1 MTCAKCGATMSLA
14 EKDTSSGRDI
24 REYKCSECGHSDWE
38 DRGPA
43 LWQILHDDRESSA
56 GSPPPP
62 PVLVQATAQPQSE
75 PQPEQKPNAF
85 AHQAAKGSWIICVI
99 VLLLNGFGKRV
110 IGLGVVLDLVAFAGI
125 VAGLALGVIA
135 LFGIRKYGTKGIL
148 ASALV
153 GIVINGLFLLIFVT
167 NFLAAVQRD

>member
-1 MTCAKCGATMSLA
+1 MSLE

-43 LWQILHDDRESSA
+43 LWQILHDDAHERLA
-56 GSPPPP
+56 GAQPPPP
-62 PVLVQATAQPQSE
+62 LVQATAQSLPE
-75 PQPEQKPNAF
+75 PQPEPTPNAF
-85 AHQAAKGSWIICVI
+85 AHRAAKASWIICV
-99 VLLLNGFGKRV
+99 VVMLLNGFGKRIV
-110 IGLGVVLDLVAFAGI
+110 GLGVALELVAFLGLVVGLVMGI
-125 VAGLALGVIA
+125 VA

-148 ASALV
+148 ANALV

-167 NFLAAVQRD
+167 NFFAAVRRG